1 MHVCIRCCV
10 NEPVCL
16 EKEGWRE
23 EGLRGREWEG
33 GDREGKRVRKEGL
46 REGGKTE
53 EKKGGGEGQ
62 NVYARGKKGV
72 RMVREE

>member
-1 MHVCIRCCV
+1 M
-10 NEPVCL
+10 
-16 EKEGWRE
+16 
-23 EGLRGREWEG
+23 RGREWKG

-53 EKKGGGEGQ
+53 EKKGRGEGQ